1 MPLRPFRRGF
11 DPALHTSI
19 ASVLTGFAALILSI
33 HGWTCQPPAP
43 QLPVHS
49 SSPPSSVVP

>member
-19 ASVLTGFAALILSI
+19 ASVLTGFAALILAI

-43 QLPVHS
+43 QLVGPPPPPPPPVL
-49 SSPPSSVVP
+49 P